1 MVPSS
6 LQYQKKLPAII
17 KTPMKKTTYILVLF
31 TIILIVLFLWQELET
46 LDIKQKINDDKLA
59 NFFTAFGGIIVA
71 ISLYFFYEQLIAG
84 NSPDL
89 YFSSVVF
96 NVTEGESI
104 YENKKSLKFF
114 QIIDEKISDLNSYF
128 VLYNTGTGTCKN
140 ILIKWIYDLEEI
152 KKIIKNDY
160 QYFPIFSTE
169 SQQLSFIESNGKIQI
184 EIPEF
189 YFYSCAPE
197 FNFNEKNHSELAKK
211 LIKGEEL
218 KPKLN
223 VEITYYDSRN
233 NKKTK
238 KLKLEIQAVNNKIDI
253 KFKHL

>member
-1 MVPSS
+1 
-6 LQYQKKLPAII
+6 
-17 KTPMKKTTYILVLF
+17 MKKTTYILIVF

-46 LDIKQKINDDKLA
+46 LNIKRKINDEKLA
-59 NFFTAFGGIIVA
+59 NFFTSFGGVIVA
-71 ISLYFFYEQLIAG
+71 VSLYYLYEQLIGG

-89 YFSSVVF
+89 YFSSAVF
-96 NVTEGESI
+96 NVTEKESI
-104 YENKKSLKFF
+104 YEDKKALKFL
-114 QIIDEKISDLNSYF
+114 QIIDEKITDLNSYF

-140 ILIKWIYDLEEI
+140 ISIKWIYDLKEI
-152 KKIIKNDY
+152 NEIIQHDY
-160 QYFPIFSTE
+160 QYFPRFTTE

-197 FNFNEKNHSELAKK
+197 FNFNINNHSELAEK
-211 LIKGEEL
+211 LMKGEEL
-218 KPKLN
+218 KPTLN

-233 NKKTK
+233 NKITK
-238 KLKLEIQAVNNKIDI
+238 KFKLEIQAVNNKIDI